1 MLLEIAE
8 LAVGSAGPEFGCFV
22 CIPEPESQ
30 VSDGGCDEKNLFHLG
45 NRLSLKHDAKLG
57 MEIQKRQKSDE

>member
-30 VSDGGCDEKNLFHLG
+30 VSDGGCDE
-45 NRLSLKHDAKLG
+45 
-57 MEIQKRQKSDE
+57 